1 MQFIKKWDIYIL
13 GIEVLEPVV
22 MLRKHGFQDKC
33 AHHDILYSTKFLGM
47 STIFISLVD
56 FMVWILQR
64 IQMPCLETG

>member
-1 MQFIKKWDIYIL
+1 MGYILL

-33 AHHDILYSTKFLGM
+33 THHDILYSTKFLGM

-56 FMVWILQR
+56 FIIEEKQSEDESPEYGDQ
-64 IQMPCLETG
+64 INGS